1 MAVKKATAVKKPKEK
16 KAVKEIPSDFAVK
29 LGETK
34 GKLDALDDR
43 VKHNCDSAEKNF
55 KSLDGKIGDLDKKM
69 DGKLGDLDKKLDAKM
84 DSLDTKFDNLNASI
98 ISTMSSQNGRIDAN
112 EQRIKDQGELTHKLS
127 AAVTKRSAA
136 LWFIFAWMVF
146 SFVFGRAYDWDW
158 IKSFF
163 HKTTVQERAEM
174 VKSGAETVKDIIK

>member
-1 MAVKKATAVKKPKEK
+1 
-16 KAVKEIPSDFAVK
+16 
-29 LGETK
+29 
-34 GKLDALDDR
+34 
-43 VKHNCDSAEKNF
+43 
-55 KSLDGKIGDLDKKM
+55 
-69 DGKLGDLDKKLDAKM
+69 M

-127 AAVTKRSAA
+127 NAVTKRSVA
-136 LWFIFAWMVF
+136 LWLIFAWMVF